1 MKLLYIP
8 LVLCLLLVVVR
19 GAIETN
25 GTQVQEANAPLT
37 SSPHAQTSYVFPDY
51 PSQKLPSGEII
62 EVLLGFTNTGP
73 KTFNITSLG
82 ASLTHPQDFKYFIQN
97 YTRFEYGVLVHPNE
111 QASLNYKFRPDAM
124 LDHREFGLVVS
135 VYYHDEIGGNFT
147 TAFFNG
153 TIDIVDPNNGFDF
166 QQAIIYL
173 GLVGI
178 VGVGGFFAYQ
188 TLVGKKA
195 RRVKKTPT
203 PYVEVGT
210 INKKTPLVTL
220 DNEWLEGTYAIS
232 PSKQRPHTPKRE
244 QKKQK

>member
-1 MKLLYIP
+1 MNLHLS
-8 LVLCLLLVVVR
+8 LVFSILLVVLVNT
-19 GAIETN
+19 ETN
-25 GTQVQEANAPLT
+25 STQVQEAKAPLT
-37 SSPHAQTSYVFPDY
+37 SSPHAQTSYVFPDF
-51 PSQKLPSGEII
+51 PSQRLPSGEII

-73 KTFNITSLG
+73 KTFNISSLG

-111 QASLNYKFRPDAM
+111 QVSLDYKFRPDAM
-124 LDHREFGLVVS
+124 LDYREFGLVVS
-135 VYYHDEIGGNFT
+135 VYYHDESGGNFT

-166 QQAIIYL
+166 QQAVIYL
-173 GLVGI
+173 GLIGI

-195 RRVKKTPT
+195 RRTKKTSI

-210 INKKTPLVTL
+210 INKQSPIVTL
-220 DNEWLEGTYAIS
+220 DNEWLEGTHAIS
-232 PSKQRPHTPKRE
+232 PSRQRAQTPKRE